1 MALGNQQA
9 RLTRDD
15 MIARARDI
23 APGLRERA
31 AETERLRHIHP
42 DTIDELRRTR
52 LMRIVQPARVGGLEL
67 DLGLF
72 VDIGEVIGAACASTA
87 WVWANYAIH
96 DWMLAMF
103 PPEGQDAVWDEDA
116 DAIIGSALIYPAGRA
131 RKVDGGWRLD
141 GRWPFSSGI
150 HASDWALLGALAP
163 GEGDAAPTPLML
175 MVRRADIE
183 LIDTWHVAGLTGTG
197 SDDVAVHD
205 LFVPGER
212 AFDPRDA
219 RGDVTPGSAVNPG
232 ALYRQGILALFPH
245 VIAGPILGMAR
256 GAFDDYVGT
265 MRTKTATYNKSRIA
279 DHVAI
284 HLRVAEAGAGIDSA
298 RRALAECFA
307 ESHRLAEAG
316 ETPSDGVKARWR
328 RDAAHATRLS
338 VAAVEVLYAAAG
350 GGANYLSNPL
360 QRHHR
365 DIHAASGHIGVSWD
379 INAAEFGRT
388 ALGLP
393 LDNPNV

>member
-1 MALGNQQA
+1 MAN
-9 RLTRDD
+9 REMRPTRDD

-23 APGLRERA
+23 APALRERA

-42 DTIDELRRTR
+42 DTIDDLRRTR

-103 PPEGQDAVWDEDA
+103 RPEGQDAVWEDGP
-116 DAIIGSALIYPAGRA
+116 DAIIGSALIYPSGRA
-131 RKVDGGWRLD
+131 EKVDGGWRLN

-150 HASDWALLGALAP
+150 HASDWALLGAMV
-163 GEGDAAPTPLML
+163 EGAGAAAATPLML
-175 MVRRADIE
+175 MVRRGDIE
-183 LIDTWHVAGLTGTG
+183 LIDTWHVAGLAGTG
-197 SDDVAVHD
+197 SHDVAVRD
-205 LFVPGER
+205 LFVPAEL
-212 AFDPRDA
+212 AFNPHDA

-245 VIAGPILGMAR
+245 VIGGPILGMAR
-256 GAFDDYVGT
+256 GAFDDYVGS
-265 MRTKTATYNKSRIA
+265 MRTRVATYNQSRVA
-279 DHVAI
+279 EHAAI
-284 HLRVAEAGAGIDSA
+284 HLRIAEAGAAIDGA
-298 RRALAECFA
+298 RRALAACFA
-307 ESHRLAEAG
+307 ESERLAEAG
-316 ETPSDGVKARWR
+316 EMPQDDIKARWR
-328 RDAAHATRLS
+328 RDAAHAARLG
-338 VAAVEVLYAAAG
+338 VGAVDVLYAAAG

-365 DIHAASGHIGVSWD
+365 DIHAGVGHIGVSWD
-379 INAAEFGRT
+379 VNAAEFGRV

-393 LDNPNV
+393 LGNPNV